1 MVHLTAIISAQLTVL
16 TGPEALVSSSGRV
29 VEGSVIQ
36 IYCTVEDDT
45 AVTFTWTLNGRS
57 LLNDPPHIR
66 IREDNHPERSASLL
80 TGDSTSLLTVDN
92 FRESDNGVY
101 QCTAISGATSGNGTA
116 ITLTGMHELLES
128 TIQPVICFPS
138 TAVPSTADGTLMLT
152 DQPSLNEPVDLHA
165 ILDDN
170 RTGIALGGTVDGSL
184 LTCTAGHQGDGVMD
198 YPAPSVVWV
207 RSGQVMDDTD
217 SRITITST
225 TMTNGQVTSSLTI
238 TNFGLSDAGV
248 YQCVITDDS
257 DGGEIITSIPY
268 QLDTGM
274 KCAVN

>member
-1 MVHLTAIISAQLTVL
+1 M
-16 TGPEALVSSSGRV
+16 
-29 VEGSVIQ
+29 IQ

-45 AVTFTWTLNGRS
+45 TVTFIWTLNGSS

-66 IREDNHPERSASLL
+66 IKEDNLPERSASLL
-80 TGDSTSLLTVDN
+80 TDDSTSVLTVDK
-92 FRESDNGVY
+92 FRASDDGVY
-101 QCTAISGATSGNGTA
+101 QCTARSTSSNRATV
-116 ITLTGMHELLES
+116 TLTGVHERSES
-128 TIQPVICFPS
+128 TMQPVRSIVS
-138 TAVPSTADGTLMLT
+138 LLYTAVSSTADGTLMLT
-152 DQPSLNEPVDLHA
+152 DQPSLNEPVDLIA
-165 ILDDN
+165 SLNDN

-207 RSGQVMDDTD
+207 RSGQVVNDTD

-225 TMTNGQVTSSLTI
+225 TMTNGQVTSFLTI
-238 TNFGLSDAGV
+238 TTFGLPDAGV

-257 DGGEIITSIPY
+257 DGGEVITSIPY

-274 KCAVN
+274 KLVS